1 MIELERH
8 IEILLLDNDCVIVPG
23 LGGFVAHHV
32 DARFDSR
39 DNMFLPPMRTL
50 GFNAKLNMNDS
61 LLAQSYVE
69 AYDISYPEALSRID
83 TEVDELKLTLEKDGF
98 YELSDIG
105 VLTINAEGKY
115 EFEPCESGILSPDL
129 YGLAGFEIQRLADE
143 TAAEGK
149 AAVVELPVKKAAKP
163 QSGADE
169 APEVKTSATVLP
181 FGESKLA
188 ESMASDDESD
198 ERTISIKVS
207 VLRNVIAVACAVVA
221 FFVMATPINTDVY
234 ENGKKVSSISCG
246 LLYNLVPRDGSV
258 QPVYIL
264 NNVRTGEPAA
274 KQTEAEQKQPEQ
286 AELKN
291 AEASVKPAETAVEK
305 TVAHE
310 KAIAPADEQKE
321 KDSYCIVLACRITKA
336 NAEAFVGRLH
346 SDGYK
351 DARVIGGNGASLKVV
366 YGSYATEAKA
376 LSELNSLKSNKV
388 FEESWIFHV
397 R

>member
-163 QSGADE
+163 QSGADG

-188 ESMASDDESD
+188 ESMASD
-198 ERTISIKVS
+198 
-207 VLRNVIAVACAVVA
+207 
-221 FFVMATPINTDVY
+221 
-234 ENGKKVSSISCG
+234 
-246 LLYNLVPRDGSV
+246 
-258 QPVYIL
+258 
-264 NNVRTGEPAA
+264 AA
-274 KQTEAEQKQPEQ
+274 KVITP
-286 AELKN
+286 
-291 AEASVKPAETAVEK
+291 KPP
-305 TVAHE
+305 
-310 KAIAPADEQKE
+310 I
-321 KDSYCIVLACRITKA
+321 
-336 NAEAFVGRLH
+336 
-346 SDGYK
+346 
-351 DARVIGGNGASLKVV
+351 
-366 YGSYATEAKA
+366 
-376 LSELNSLKSNKV
+376 
-388 FEESWIFHV
+388 
-397 R
+397 